1 MSFKGSEEASV
12 AAEQLDQLTW
22 PEVQEEIRRGRDT
35 VVMAFGATEQH
46 GPHMAISTDRVLG
59 EELTRRVADA
69 LDAFAAPAV
78 PFGCSSHHLAFP
90 GTISLSDATFH
101 GIVRDV
107 VSSLARGGFKRII
120 LLPSHGGNFA
130 PLATALEQLEL
141 PEGVRIDAI
150 TDISVL
156 AGVAQHGA
164 ELGVPPGEGGLHAGE
179 WETSMMLAIH
189 PELVDMQRSEPGYTG
204 DPMEAVGALFSQGV
218 DSLSANGVIGDPAQA
233 SAEHGEAYWQRLTEL
248 ALEALG

>member
-1 MSFKGSEEASV
+1 M
-12 AAEQLDQLTW
+12 AAKQLDELTW
-22 PEVQEEIRRGRDT
+22 PEVREEIARGRDT

-46 GPHMAISTDRVLG
+46 GPHMALCTDRVLG

-101 GIVRDV
+101 GIVSDA
-107 VSSLARGGFKRII
+107 VSSLIQGGFKRIV

-130 PLATALEQLEL
+130 PLAAALEQLEA
-141 PEGVRIDAI
+141 PDGVRIDAI

-156 AGVAQHGA
+156 AGIPQ
-164 ELGVPPGEGGLHAGE
+164 LGVTEHDVPAGEGGLHAGE

-189 PELVDMQRSEPGYTG
+189 PELVHPERGVPGYTG
-204 DPMEAVGALFSQGV
+204 DPQAAVGAIFGAGV
-218 DSLSANGVIGDPAQA
+218 HTVASNGVIGDPGRA
-233 SAEHGEAYWQRLTEL
+233 SAEHGVRYWDEVLRVTL
-248 ALEALG
+248 AAVG

>member
-1 MSFKGSEEASV
+1 V
-12 AAEQLDQLTW
+12 AAQQLDQLTW
-22 PEVQEEIRRGRDT
+22 PEVTAEIERGRDT

-46 GPHMAISTDRVLG
+46 GPHMALATDRVLG
-59 EELTRRVADA
+59 EEMTRRVADA

-90 GTISLSDATFH
+90 GTISLSDATFR
-101 GIVRDV
+101 GIVLDAV
-107 VSSLARGGFKRII
+107 ASLIQGGFKRIV

-130 PLATALEQLEL
+130 PLAAALNEL
-141 PEGVRIDAI
+141 DAPDGVRIDAI

-164 ELGVPPGEGGLHAGE
+164 ELGVPAGEGGLHAGE

-189 PELVDMQRSEPGYTG
+189 PELVDMQRTEPGYTG
-204 DPMEAVGALFSQGV
+204 DPVEAIGALFSQGV
-218 DSLSANGVIGDPAQA
+218 DSLAPNGVIGDPSRA
-233 SAEHGEAYWQRLTEL
+233 SAEHGEAYWDRLTEL
-248 ALEALG
+248 ALEALS

>member
-1 MSFKGSEEASV
+1 V
-12 AAEQLDQLTW
+12 AARQLDQLTW
-22 PEVQEEIRRGRDT
+22 PEIRAEIEGGRDT

-46 GPHMAISTDRVLG
+46 GPHMAISTDRVIG
-59 EELTRRVADA
+59 QELTRRVADG

-90 GTISLSDATFH
+90 GTISLSDPTFH
-101 GIVRDV
+101 AIVADV
-107 VSSLARGGFKRII
+107 VSSLVKGGFKRIV

-130 PLATALEQLEL
+130 PLASALEQIQT
-141 PEGVRIDAI
+141 PDGVRIDAI

-164 ELGVPPGEGGLHAGE
+164 VLGVPAGEGGLHAGE

-189 PELVDMQRSEPGYTG
+189 PELVDLQRSEPGYTG
-204 DPMEAVGALFSQGV
+204 DPAAAVGALFDQGV
-218 DSLSANGVIGDPAQA
+218 DALSANGVIGDPSRA

-248 ALEALG
+248 ALDALS

>member
-1 MSFKGSEEASV
+1 V
-12 AAEQLDQLTW
+12 AAKQLDELTW
-22 PEVQEEIRRGRDT
+22 PEVREEIARGRDT

-46 GPHMAISTDRVLG
+46 GPHMALCTDRVLG

-101 GIVRDV
+101 GIVADA
-107 VSSLARGGFKRII
+107 VSSLIQGGFKRIV

-130 PLATALEQLEL
+130 PLAAALEQLEA
-141 PEGVRIDAI
+141 PDGVRIDAI

-156 AGVAQHGA
+156 AGIPQQ
-164 ELGVPPGEGGLHAGE
+164 GVTEHDVPAGEGGLHAGE
-179 WETSMMLAIH
+179 WETSMMLAVH
-189 PELVDMQRSEPGYTG
+189 PQLVHMERAEPGYTG
-204 DPMEAVGALFSQGV
+204 DPVEAIGALFSAGV
-218 DSLSANGVIGDPAQA
+218 HSLSPNGVIGDPARA
-233 SAEHGEAYWQRLTEL
+233 SVEHGEAYWQRLTQL
-248 ALEALG
+248 AVEALG

>member
-1 MSFKGSEEASV
+1 M
-12 AAEQLDQLTW
+12 AAIELDELTW
-22 PEVQEEIRRGRDT
+22 PEVRQEIQNGRDT

-46 GPHMAISTDRVLG
+46 GPHMALSTDRVLG
-59 EELTRRVADA
+59 QEMTRRVADA
-69 LDAFAAPAV
+69 LDAFAAPTV

-101 GIVRDV
+101 GIVTDA
-107 VSSLARGGFKRII
+107 VSSLVRAGFRRIV

-130 PLATALEQLEL
+130 PLAAALEQLEL
-141 PEGVRIDAI
+141 PDGVRIDAI

-156 AGVAQHGA
+156 AGVAQHGT
-164 ELGVPPGEGGLHAGE
+164 ELGVPAGEGGLHAGE

-189 PELVDMQRSEPGYTG
+189 PELVHPDRAEPGYTG
-204 DPMEAVGALFSQGV
+204 DPMQAVGALFSAGV
-218 DSLSANGVIGDPAQA
+218 DSLSPNGVIGDPAQA
-233 SAEHGEAYWQRLTEL
+233 SAEHGEAYWRRLTQL